1 MSIRTRARRAG
12 VLLAG
17 GALAASG
24 LSAGLGLAG
33 PAPVAHAA
41 DVPSPEAKAVSA
53 WLQAQLADGL
63 LAGNIAWTADLGL
76 SALASGTDTPEL
88 LAQLNTGLDARH
100 ADILSGAPVTAAEV
114 VAFQAQSQGEG
125 ADADLVQ
132 VVAGA
137 TDDTTGA
144 FTDGQAWK
152 QVWAVSALQ
161 AAGNA
166 EAAKAAAFLRAD
178 QCATGA
184 WGWGTACD
192 GGTDYDTTARGVLAL
207 LPFADE
213 DPAAQTAVDDAVT
226 WLEGEL
232 AADGGIGESMY
243 TPINTQST
251 GLVAWALGAAGSAL
265 APKAASYVAGRQL
278 VKLTGCASPLDVEH
292 GAIAYSDDD
301 VTTAR
306 KDGKIDAADRGYQW
320 IWPSAQALAGLAYLS
335 NPVTGRVTGPTGY
348 VHAGTTVAVKV
359 TGLRSSQPACLS
371 GFGTT
376 RRVAGPLG
384 TTVKLPAST
393 GNRVL
398 ALRWLGGTTATTT
411 IKALAAK
418 TFRPVL
424 RSTTVARGGTQVVAV
439 SGLAPGER
447 FVVAYAGRQVGAGTA
462 TSKGAIRV
470 TFAVG
475 RTTGVKSVVVRGQF
489 SDRRGSTT
497 FRVR

>member
-114 VAFQAQSQGEG
+114 VAFHAQSQAEG

-166 EAAKAAAFLRAD
+166 EAAKAAAYLRGQ

-184 WGWGTACD
+184 WNWDGTCAN
-192 GGTDYDTTARGVLAL
+192 GTDYDTTARAVLAL
-207 LPFADE
+207 LPFVDE
-213 DPAAQTAVDDAVT
+213 EAAAQTAVDDAVT

-232 AADGGIGESMY
+232 TPGGGLGDP
-243 TPINTQST
+243 TFHNTQSS
-251 GLVAWALGAAGSAL
+251 GLVAWALGEAGSDQ
-265 APKAASYVAGRQL
+265 APKAAAFVAGRQL
-278 VKLTGCASPLDVEH
+278 VKLTGCVSPLDVEH
-292 GAIAYSDDD
+292 GAIPYNDDELA
-301 VTTAR
+301 TAR
-306 KDGKIDAADRGYQW
+306 AAGEIPTADRAWQW
-320 IWPSAQALAGLAYLS
+320 VFPSAQALAGLAYLS
-335 NPVTGRVTGPTGY
+335 NPVAGRVTGPTGY

-376 RRVAGPLG
+376 RRVAGPLS